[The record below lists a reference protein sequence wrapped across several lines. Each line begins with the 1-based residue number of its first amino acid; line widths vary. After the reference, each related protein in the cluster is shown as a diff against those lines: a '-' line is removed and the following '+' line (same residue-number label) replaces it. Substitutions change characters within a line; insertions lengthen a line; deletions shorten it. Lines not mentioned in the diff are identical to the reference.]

1 MSAAQAEI
9 LAIAVLAATACS
21 LVGVFLVLRRLA
33 MLSDAISH
41 AILPGIVVAFFLTED
56 LNSPWLVL
64 AAAATG
70 VLTVALVEALART
83 RRLKEDAAMG
93 LVFPALFSL
102 GIVLITR
109 YAGHV
114 HLDVDAVLLGELAFA
129 PFDRLVLAGR
139 DVGPR
144 GLWLMGGVT
153 LLNLAAVTLFFK
165 ELKLATFDA
174 GLAASLGLAPAL
186 IHYGL
191 MGLVSVTAVGAF
203 DAVGLVLVVA
213 LMIGPAAAAYLLTD
227 SLAVM
232 LVVAAGLGAAAAA
245 GGFALA
251 IALDASI
258 AGGMAVGVGVVFL
271 LTFLC
276 APRRGLLAAVLRR
289 RRQRGE
295 FAAVMLAIHLV
306 QHEGTPDEDEE
317 SRVEHLQGDHVGWT
331 PRFTARAVDQA
342 EDRGWITREGD
353 RLRLTEAGRQ
363 EAGRALS
370 GIGRGLAAAAER
382 IPAPPGPQDPP
393 RIRR

>member
-1 MSAAQAEI
+1 MSGPQLEI
-9 LAIAVLAATACS
+9 LAIAVLAAAACS

-93 LVFPALFSL
+93 VVFPALFSV
-102 GIVLITR
+102 GIVLISR

-129 PFDRLVLAGR
+129 PFDRLLIAGR

-144 GLWLMGGVT
+144 ALWLMGVVA
-153 LLNLAAVTLFFK
+153 LINLAAVTLFFK

-174 GLAASLGLAPAL
+174 GLAASLGLAPAV

-191 MGLVSVTAVGAF
+191 MGLVSITAVGAF

-213 LMIGPAAAAYLLTD
+213 LMVGPAAAAYLLTD
-227 SLAVM
+227 RLGMM
-232 LVVAAGLGAAAAA
+232 LVLAAALGAVAAA

-251 IALDASI
+251 VALDASI
-258 AGGMAVGVGVVFL
+258 AGCMAVGVGAIFALVFVL
-271 LTFLC
+271 
-276 APRRGLLAAVLRR
+276 APDRGLLAVVLRR
-289 RRQRGE
+289 RRQRWE
-295 FAAVMLAIHLV
+295 FAQVMLAIHLA
-306 QHEGTPDEDEE
+306 QHEGEPEEDEE
-317 SRVEHLQGDHVGWT
+317 SRVEHLHGKHVGWT
-331 PRFTARAVDQA
+331 PSFTARVVDGAV
-342 EDRGWITREGD
+342 ERGLITRDGA
-353 RLRLTEAGRQ
+353 RLRLSEKGRR

-370 GIGRGLAAAAER
+370 GTGRRLAADVGGRA
-382 IPAPPGPQDPP
+382 
-393 RIRR
+393 